1 MARLS
6 MLDQDML
13 TLATLEKVPMEW
25 SGKANLTALFLAFPL
40 RAKNSCMNQIYL
52 RRKFRT

>member
-1 MARLS
+1 MAKLS

-25 SGKANLTALFLAFPL
+25 SGKAYLTALFLAFPL
-40 RAKNSCMNQIYL
+40 RAKDSCMNQIYL